1 MEENYDEMIMDNV
14 NHIVWKKECYF
25 CHKLDPANYFID
37 IGKYYVCGYCWKR
50 FSVFVKEWFEHDIL
64 K

>member
-1 MEENYDEMIMDNV
+1 MEENYDE
-14 NHIVWKKECYF
+14 IVLQESVLNYQECFFCWKINQR
-25 CHKLDPANYFID
+25 NYFIQV
-37 IGKYYVCGYCWKR
+37 GKFFICSSCWKR